1 LFVARFSVL
10 WFCGS
15 VVLGDDMRILQVTP
29 GYAPELGGI
38 ERHVQD
44 VSEALAWLGHDVVVV
59 TMTADARLPRHE
71 VVAGVEIRRLPAIGP
86 RDYRLPLGLAHYLR
100 QQRFDIVHA
109 HNYHALPML
118 LAAMACGARCIV
130 SPYYHGHGHSRTA
143 DLLHGLYRPVGRAA
157 LRRAGGIVCL
167 SESEA
172 DLVAGRL
179 GIARADITVI
189 PSILALPAD
198 AAVPTS
204 QRPAG
209 TSRTI
214 LSVGRLE
221 AYKRLD
227 RAITALPYLPKDY
240 RLMIVGEGAERPR
253 IERLVAAPG
262 LADRIHLLGRVD
274 DGELAGWY
282 EQAQLAITFSE
293 AESFG
298 RTIVEA
304 LAHGCQVVCGDIPA
318 FRDLAA
324 IYPETITLVAPD
336 ARDQEVAALIAAA
349 AARPWSPLD
358 MRRYSWRSVA
368 EELLRVYA
376 RTYNR
381 YGSLEQYMGS
391 MHVTR

>member
-1 LFVARFSVL
+1 MLE
-10 WFCGS
+10 
-15 VVLGDDMRILQVTP
+15 DDMRILHVTP
-29 GYAPELGGI
+29 GYSPELGGV

-44 VSEALAWLGHDVVVV
+44 VSEALARLGHDVVVV

-86 RDYRLPLGLAHYLR
+86 RDYRLPLGLARYLR

-118 LAAMACGARCIV
+118 LAATVCDARCIV
-130 SPYYHGHGHSRTA
+130 SPYYHGRAHSRIA

-157 LRRAGGIVCL
+157 LRRAAGIVCL
-167 SESEA
+167 SEGEA
-172 DLVAGRL
+172 ELVARRL
-179 GIARADITVI
+179 GIARADIAVI
-189 PSILALPAD
+189 PSILELPAGAALPN
-198 AAVPTS
+198 S
-204 QRPAG
+204 LRPAG

-227 RAITALPYLPKDY
+227 RVITALPYLPKDY
-240 RLMIVGEGAERPR
+240 RLMIIGEGAERPR
-253 IERLVAAPG
+253 IERLVAAQG
-262 LADRIHLLGRVD
+262 LEDRVQLLGRVGD
-274 DGELAGWY
+274 DELAGWY
-282 EQAQLAITFSE
+282 EQAQIAITFSE

-298 RTIVEA
+298 RTVVEA
-304 LAHGCQVVCGDIPA
+304 LAHGCQVVCADIPA

-324 IYPETITLVAPD
+324 VYPKAITLVAPD
-336 ARDQEVAALIAAA
+336 AHDQAVAALIATA
-349 AARPWSPLD
+349 AARPPSPLD

-376 RTYNR
+376 QTRNR
-381 YGSLEQYMGS
+381 YEALEHYVGPAQM
-391 MHVTR
+391 TR